1 VLAALDIVVERG
13 GGRLLGGVTLR
24 LEPGLVT
31 AVSGP
36 NGAGKST
43 LLKVLAGEVPPTSGH
58 VSLDG
63 RPLVELGPQ
72 RLARRR
78 AVVPQASHL
87 AFPFTAVEVVMLGVT
102 VPGFGLADAD
112 VHRSALAALARV
124 GLGHLADR
132 AYQKLSGGERQ
143 RVRVA
148 RALCQLA
155 RPGDAGGG
163 YPILLLD
170 EPTASLDLVHQMDVL
185 AEIRRCARQGWLV
198 MVVLH
203 DINLA
208 VTYADRLIL
217 LEGGEIAADGRPYDV
232 INDQMLSRVYRSALR
247 ASVPPKPG
255 VPFLLPQT
263 CRASDAY
270 ERTASKASAP
280 SSP

>member
-1 VLAALDIVVERG
+1 VLEARDIVVERG
-13 GGRLLGGVTLR
+13 GARLLSGVTLC

-43 LLKVLAGEVPPTSGH
+43 LLRVLAGELPPTGGH

-63 RPLVELGPQ
+63 RPLAEFGPQ

-78 AVVPQASHL
+78 AVVPQAFHL
-87 AFPFTAVEVVMLGVT
+87 AFPFTALEVVMLGAT
-102 VPGFGLADAD
+102 VPGFGLPDAD
-112 VHRSALAALARV
+112 VRQEASAALARV
-124 GLGHLADR
+124 GLTDLADR

-143 RVRVA
+143 RVHIA

-155 RPGDAGGG
+155 YRGDARGS
-163 YPILLLD
+163 PILLLD
-170 EPTASLDLVHQMDVL
+170 EPTASLDLVHQIDVL
-185 AEIRRCARQGWLV
+185 AEMRRCARRGWLV

-217 LEGGEIAADGRPYDV
+217 LEGGVIAADGRPCDV
-232 INDQMLSRVYRSALR
+232 IGDQMLSRVYRSALR
-247 ASVPPKPG
+247 ASVPPEPG

-263 CRASDAY
+263 CRASEDCAIRP
-270 ERTASKASAP
+270 ER
-280 SSP
+280 